1 MQDYLALIPFLIM
14 GLTQATKGII
24 PKRFVPIMALV
35 VGSVLGSLALGF
47 TANGIITGIISSLVA
62 MGMWSGT
69 RTTIAK

>member
-1 MQDYLALIPFLIM
+1 M

-47 TANGIITGIISSLVA
+47 TANGIITGIISALVA
-62 MGMWSGT
+62 MGMWSSTKTLMVKNGKS
-69 RTTIAK
+69 IGN

>member
-1 MQDYLALIPFLIM
+1 M

-47 TANGIITGIISSLVA
+47 TANGIITGIISALVA

-69 RTTIAK
+69 RTTIKK